1 MSAPVTPALTP
12 AQQTVWALQ
21 LLRLL
26 VAGCLLFGASVPASA
41 APVPAACMPWS
52 NARVA
57 GRAVTRLD
65 GQEYSLEEALT
76 RLSRDCGG
84 AATLAVHNIA
94 ELQRHRRNVAIT
106 GVVGIIVWPV
116 WIGTAVAA
124 VRASDDRRA
133 AQREL
138 GALGAR

>member
-1 MSAPVTPALTP
+1 MSAPVTSALTP

-26 VAGCLLFGASVPASA
+26 AVAGCLLLAPVPAAA
-41 APVPAACMPWS
+41 APVPAACLPWS
-52 NARVA
+52 GARVA

-65 GQEYSLEEALT
+65 GQAFSLEEALT

-84 AATLAVHNIA
+84 AGALVVNNLA
-94 ELQRHRRNVAIT
+94 ELQRHRRNTAIT
-106 GVVGIIVWPV
+106 GVVGILVWPV

-124 VRASDDRRA
+124 VRAGDDRRA